1 LKSTGIDEIPFSYYD
16 KMPLLTAAIKVCSDP
31 PWTLVLVNLPS
42 GIKETLRVHPVVFM
56 GARQAV
62 EDELIPLSQPLKL
75 TNGRLIT
82 EIPVSKG
89 QNVWINV
96 PGYNRLP
103 RVFGEN
109 VHDFNP
115 DRWLDN
121 KLDDLSGLVGVY
133 SNLIS
138 FGHGPHACIGKHVPL
153 TLSVPCML
161 TPRRVEI

>member
-1 LKSTGIDEIPFSYYD
+1 MNSHSE
-16 KMPLLTAAIKVCSDP
+16 
-31 PWTLVLVNLPS
+31 
-42 GIKETLRVHPVVFM
+42 IKETLRIHPVAFM
-56 GARQAV
+56 GGRQAV

-75 TNGRLIT
+75 TNGKSIT

-89 QNVWINV
+89 QNVWINI

-103 RVFGEN
+103 GVFGEN

-138 FGHGPHACIGKHVPL
+138 FGHGPHACTGEHVPL
-153 TLSVPCML
+153 APSVPCAL
-161 TPRRVEI
+161 TLRRVEI